1 MTHEE
6 IFNKYVDAIRS
17 YHAAGKSERI
27 REVMD
32 ELRHFIIQNEAMG
45 FDVKAKALLS
55 DFPLF
60 IISLDQACMA
70 AAS

>member
-6 IFNKYVDAIRS
+6 IFNRYVDAIRT
-17 YHAAGKSERI
+17 YQANGQMERV

-32 ELRHFIIQNEAMG
+32 ELRHFIIQNNTMG
-45 FDVKAKALLS
+45 FELKVKALLS

-60 IISLDQACMA
+60 IISLDQAWTR